1 MVLLWRMRSFRFGY
15 QARGGTPDEL
25 RDQARRAE
33 AAGFDVIST
42 FDHLN
47 PGWGPTLPLLAMAEA
62 TTTLRVCPLVI
73 NNDFHHP
80 VLLAMEY
87 ANLDHLTGGRV
98 ELGMGAGHSFP
109 EYAAMGIPFDPPAV
123 RKARLAE
130 SIEIVRGLLDG
141 QTVTFDGEHHHIAA
155 ATTQRSLQ
163 ERLPIMAGVNG
174 KAALAHAARH
184 ADIIGLMMLGRT
196 LADGHR
202 HEVRWQADRLDATVA
217 HIRANEPSGTSVE
230 LNALVQVVDVTDDAD
245 AARHALVEEVAG
257 LSLDDAATTPF
268 LAIGTHDEI
277 AAHLLRCRE
286 RWGISYYSVREI
298 DAFVPVIERLRAHDA
313 RT

>member
-1 MVLLWRMRSFRFGY
+1 MRPFRFGY

-33 AAGFDVIST
+33 VAGFDVIST

-47 PGWGPTLPLLAMAEA
+47 PGWGPTLPLLTMAEA

-87 ANLDHLTGGRV
+87 ANLDQLTGGRV
-98 ELGMGAGHSFP
+98 ELGIGAGHSFT
-109 EYAAMGIPFDPPAV
+109 EYTALGLPFDPPAV
-123 RKARLAE
+123 RKARMAE
-130 SIEIVRGLLDG
+130 SVEILRRLFDG
-141 QTVTFDGEHHHIAA
+141 ETVTFEGEHHHLCDV
-155 ATTQRSLQ
+155 TTQRSTQ
-163 ERLPIMAGVNG
+163 DRLPILVGVNG

-196 LADGHR
+196 LADGQR

-217 HIRANEPSGTSVE
+217 HIRANEVTSVE
-230 LNALVQVVDVTDDAD
+230 LNALVQAVDVTDDRE
-245 AARHALVEEVAG
+245 AAVRELVAG
-257 LSLDDAATTPF
+257 VDGLTVDDAATTPF
-268 LAIGTHDEI
+268 LAIGSHDEI
-277 AAHLLRCRE
+277 AAHFLRCRE
-286 RWGISYYSVREI
+286 RWGISYLSVRDI
-298 DAFVPVIERLRAHDA
+298 DAFAPIIERLRAADA

>member
-1 MVLLWRMRSFRFGY
+1 MRPFRFGY

-47 PGWGPTLPLLAMAEA
+47 PGWGPTLPLLVMAEA

-80 VLLAMEY
+80 ALLAMEY

-98 ELGMGAGHSFP
+98 ELGMGAGHSFT
-109 EYAAMGIPFDPPAV
+109 EYQAMGLPFDVPAV

-130 SIEIVRGLLDG
+130 SIEIVRDLLDG
-141 QTVTFDGEHHHIAA
+141 RTVTFDGVHHHL
-155 ATTQRSLQ
+155 TGVSTQRSLQ

-174 KAALAHAARH
+174 KVALAHAARH

-196 LADGHR
+196 LADGQN

-217 HIRANEPSGTSVE
+217 HIRANEVGRPAPVE
-230 LNALVQVVDVTDDAD
+230 LNALVQVVDVTNDAE
-245 AARHALVEEVAG
+245 ATHRGLVERVDG
-257 LSLDDAATTPF
+257 LTLDDAATTPF
-268 LAIGTHDEI
+268 LAVGTHEKI
-277 AAHLLRCRE
+277 AEHLVRCRE
-286 RWGISYYSVREI
+286 RWGISYYSVRDI
-298 DAFVPVIERLRAHDA
+298 DGFAPVIERLRALDCA
-313 RT
+313 GT